1 MQRIYS
7 FRIDIT
13 GHKQYLC
20 TCLLYTSQFNKALS
34 MDKSH
39 TEIYKDISDVYE
51 KKRDFPKAIE
61 AYKNCI
67 RKFEKI
73 LLNLL

>member
-1 MQRIYS
+1 
-7 FRIDIT
+7 
-13 GHKQYLC
+13 
-20 TCLLYTSQFNKALS
+20 

-61 AYKNCI
+61 AYKNYLDEMKSS
-67 RKFEKI
+67 RI
-73 LLNLL
+73 LVISFYMVV

>member
-1 MQRIYS
+1 
-7 FRIDIT
+7 
-13 GHKQYLC
+13 
-20 TCLLYTSQFNKALS
+20 

-61 AYKNCI
+61 AYKNYLDEMKSSPDI
-67 RKFEKI
+67 SDLFLIWSFE
-73 LLNLL
+73 LLCCYRFGLSG